1 MKKLNSLLVLFF
13 IAATVYAQEGS
24 MRPYTADE
32 MKRWATVCDWLGNA
46 IPKTYK
52 DWKVEKCNCGSFEWA
67 ETKNDKPLTIVDKNN
82 KPTGNNPN
90 YAFHF
95 LNESDSAKMQ
105 SQLVESEIMTAQ
117 KPDGTYD
124 VEKFNRISAKLDKFT
139 QCNRIKIYA
148 GVNYKVEL
156 EEQYHIS
163 TSPVKIDLPVT
174 AFAYMYTFPLGKPL
188 FNERGEL
195 MNSNKEFYKDKA
207 LIIISTKM
215 PKVIATPI
223 DGKSS
228 YREDRIILQ
237 DSKLEIMTIP
247 VKNIVVE
254 ITGNEKDIKE
264 IIKQTDW
271 KALQA
276 LLGK

>member
-1 MKKLNSLLVLFF
+1 MKKLSSLLVLFF

-124 VEKFNRISAKLDKFT
+124 VEKFNRISAVIISD
-139 QCNRIKIYA
+139 
-148 GVNYKVEL
+148 
-156 EEQYHIS
+156 S
-163 TSPVKIDLPVT
+163 TSCDCILAESDSFK
-174 AFAYMYTFPLGKPL
+174 K
-188 FNERGEL
+188 R
-195 MNSNKEFYKDKA
+195 KA
-207 LIIISTKM
+207 
-215 PKVIATPI
+215 
-223 DGKSS
+223 
-228 YREDRIILQ
+228 
-237 DSKLEIMTIP
+237 
-247 VKNIVVE
+247 
-254 ITGNEKDIKE
+254 
-264 IIKQTDW
+264 
-271 KALQA
+271 
-276 LLGK
+276 